1 MLKTVKGAKGGSKN
15 QRQPKVAND
24 TTASKTY
31 ARLQYGMSE
40 GEVEGLANGFKS
52 IFLDDTPVENDSG
65 ARNFQDVT
73 LDFRSGTNDQ
83 AYMEGFESI
92 ASETAVGVEL
102 KSDTP
107 WVKGITNLNLDAVI
121 VRVRFGA
128 LKQQDPSNGDVSGIV
143 IDYLIEVQTDG
154 GSWELMLDTQ
164 MSGKTSANYE
174 RTHRIGLPK
183 ANNNWLIRVLRKTPN
198 SSSEYVSDKM
208 YIQAITEVVDL
219 KLAYPNTA
227 LIGVQYDAETFSNIA
242 KIAVDLKGVKIK
254 VPNNYDPVSRSYIGI
269 WDGLFKRAYSNNPAW
284 IYYDLCTNKRYALGN
299 RLTEQMID
307 KWSLYR
313 LAQYCDQLVPNGK
326 GGQEPRFTCN
336 VYIQSAESAFDILSK
351 LAGLFRAIS
360 YWDGASIVC
369 EADLPQDAIFTY
381 TSANIIDGVLGIN
394 YTGTRARDRHNAV
407 KVAWDNPQN
416 RYKTEY
422 VFVRDE
428 KSIAEAKAVRLL
440 ELEAWGC
447 TSEGQAQ
454 RTGQWA
460 LKTEQ
465 LETRTVTFKVGLDGY
480 IPLPGKVIELA
491 DELLAGR
498 ANGGRISSVSAD
510 LKQITLDRD
519 DVVCRAGDRLVV
531 NGENGKAQA
540 RVVSNIAGRVVTVVS
555 AFDSVAP
562 QNVWVI
568 DAQDLATMKFRVV
581 SISQDE
587 PHQFTITAL
596 QHADSKFNAIDHGA
610 FIDDRPISII
620 NPTTQDP
627 VESVSI
633 SSEQMVQQGM
643 SVETMVISW
652 PQAKGATKYQ
662 VEWRKDNGTW
672 LKLPITGNNS
682 AEIAGIYAG
691 KYEARVVA
699 ISAFDIS
706 SLPTYSILTEL
717 KGKQGKPPKVAFIQ
731 ATGILFGMKLEWS
744 YPANALDTAYVEI
757 QVSPDGKSNIAT
769 LGSFAYPTSTTVIQG
784 LQPNLTQFYQARLI
798 DRIGNVGDWS
808 DWTNSTTTT
817 DAKDVLELLDGQIT
831 DSQLNQDLI
840 SRIEVGS
847 EAKDLV
853 LEVNKIATTTS
864 LQVDKLTNELTAETA
879 QRRDDTKALNDA
891 LTQETVQRREGIKA
905 LNDGLTQE
913 ITRSKDAD
921 KSQIETLDNYK
932 ASIDGSL
939 SNVQTSI
946 STIATAT
953 EANTSKLTALDSVID
968 GKADASVVQNL
979 KNDVVTIGD
988 QVNTQSSMITGL
1000 QNTVVNK
1007 ADASIVQNL
1016 KNDVVT
1022 IGDQVNSQSN
1032 ILTGLQ
1038 NTLAG
1043 KADASALTAL
1053 DSKVATIDGKVTSQG
1068 QAITALENSIAGKAD
1083 ASAVNQLKTTVEQQG
1098 NTISSQGQAITKV
1111 EAKVENIS
1119 VGSRNLILDAETW
1132 AGAGTG
1138 GTGII
1143 PTISENKKEL
1153 TIVVEENNHNW
1164 YTNFWDIY
1172 QFADVQTNCNENDDV
1187 IFSFDFMI
1195 TTGSVVKSPDVY
1207 WKDSMSYLPTQL
1219 VKGQELRYDRWY
1231 RFYHT
1236 RKFHESGGLAFHLG
1250 FSGCLGTYKIRR
1262 PIVEKGNI
1270 PTDWSISDN
1279 DFATARA
1286 VQTLDAK
1293 VTTIG
1298 DKTNANAEAITDL
1311 RTSVNNKADSSA
1323 LNSLKSTV
1331 EQQGN
1336 TLTSQG
1342 QAITSVTAQ
1351 AGQTTNQ
1358 VGYTKNYTLTT
1369 IRNGFDPNGHYGLMN
1384 AKNEKLAN
1392 LSRGLNIYVF
1402 NGYGDHVN
1410 TRSFDTYG
1418 VENEGRPAQIVA
1430 DMKDFLDSLAYGT
1443 FIAIVGADHIGSFS
1457 INGLYESVRGVLKTQ
1472 WGLSDDYLT
1481 NWYGNNLPIVMTM
1494 KGAPQYSSVNAMF
1507 TSNTNNDVWSKV
1519 FTFINGVPS
1528 EYGGSYDQRL
1538 INANATAVTKL
1549 DATVTRHDNEI
1560 KANASAVTGLQSAID
1575 GKADANALN
1584 QLKTSVEQQGNSIT
1598 SQGTALTQ
1606 VEAKAE
1612 LALNGRKFPLNLSA
1626 LDPNT
1631 YYPVLIPVASK
1642 GISEIAFEMPLG
1654 AFSAPWSSHG
1664 GGTFALS
1671 LHWKARASGWGAQDI
1686 ERQVVNF
1693 GYLWTQSNQSPVMF
1707 LGQLTHSSQE
1717 FVFLRGGTW
1726 YELTCN
1732 QFTGEPKLVT
1742 TGRWEGD
1749 EYIEPRGYDASLVPV
1764 SINNKLNA
1772 TATATTNLDA
1782 AVTQINGRVEAN
1794 SQAIT
1799 QVGTTVAAIP
1809 TGSGNLLQNPDFSLG
1824 NVSGWS
1830 TTSYVYGFSSYLVV
1844 NGSRNFP
1851 AYEAWF
1857 KPSINLAMY
1866 VAGDQTGVGGYTE
1879 VTQSVPVKG
1888 NSFYQISGYVQNHR
1902 SKTVLFAY
1910 FYDKNGTYITD
1921 TYTHQANT
1929 SIVANNGGSTAQTL
1943 SDFAR
1948 LYQNVQAP
1956 SNAMTMAVVFRQQEC
1971 GSEAH
1976 QFITRAQA
1984 CEVQNNNGN
1993 APPVPWQD
2001 NTTANTALVQQSLQ
2015 SINGIKAQYTVKTDV
2030 NGYVAGIGL
2039 INEGSGKSL
2048 FIIRA
2053 DQFAIAAPASVG
2065 NEAKYAFNYQ
2075 AGPVTL
2081 PNGTVVPAG
2090 LYLDNANIG
2099 YISASK
2105 IHAESLSAVSAN
2117 LGTFTSSSSN
2127 GTTTIT
2133 GSYIEVKDNQNRVRV
2148 KIGVW

>member
-143 IDYLIEVQTDG
+143 IDYSIEVQTDG

-183 ANNNWLIRVLRKTPN
+183 ANNSWLIRVLRKTPN

-254 VPNNYDPVSRSYIGI
+254 VPSNYDPVSRTYIGI

-369 EADLPQDAIFTY
+369 EADVPQDAIFTY

-540 RVVSNIAGRVVTVVS
+540 RVVSSIAGRVVTVVS

-731 ATGILFGMKLEWS
+731 ATGILFGMKLDWS
-744 YPANALDTAYVEI
+744 YPTNALDTAYVEI

-769 LGSFAYPTSTTVIQG
+769 LGSFAYPTTTTVIQG

-808 DWTNSTTTT
+808 EWVSGVTSA
-817 DAKDVLELLDGQIT
+817 DASDVLELLNEKIT
-831 DSQLNQDLI
+831 DSQLHQDLI

-853 LEVNKIATTTS
+853 IEVNKIATATS
-864 LQVDKLTNELTAETA
+864 LQVDKLTNELTAETV

-968 GKADASVVQNL
+968 GKADASLVQNL

-988 QVNTQSSMITGL
+988 QVNTQSSIITGL

-1038 NTLAG
+1038 NSLAG

-1053 DSKVATIDGKVTSQG
+1053 DSKVSTIDGNVTSQG

-1098 NTISSQGQAITKV
+1098 NTISSQGLAITKV
-1111 EAKVENIS
+1111 EARVDNIA
-1119 VGSRNLILDAETW
+1119 VGSANLITDAGVWSNSVTSDPSISATLSEENTVLTVTSN
-1132 AGAGTG
+1132 GTG
-1138 GTGII
+1138 NYVTGM
-1143 PTISENKKEL
+1143 L
-1153 TIVVEENNHNW
+1153 TPYSKIAKIE
-1164 YTNFWDIY
+1164 
-1172 QFADVQTNCNENDDV
+1172 QNCNEGDDV
-1187 IFSFDFMI
+1187 IFSVEVMI
-1195 TTGSVVKSPDVY
+1195 SNGSTVLAPDMY
-1207 WKDSMSYLPTQL
+1207 WKPDMGYLL
-1219 VKGQELRYDRWY
+1219 LNLAKGQEQRYDIWQRY
-1231 RFYHT
+1231 YHT
-1236 RKFHESGGLAFHLG
+1236 RKYVKGQGDDFQFHFG
-1250 FSGCLGTYKIRR
+1250 FAGRSGTYKLRR
-1262 PIVEKGNI
+1262 PIVERGNI
-1270 PTDWSISDN
+1270 PTAWNTSFDEY
-1279 DFATARA
+1279 ATASA
-1286 VQTLDAK
+1286 VQALDAK
-1293 VTTIG
+1293 VTTVEG
-1298 DKTNANAEAITDL
+1298 KTDANAQAITDL
-1311 RTSVNNKADSSA
+1311 RTSVSNKAESSA
-1323 LNSLKSTV
+1323 LESLKSTV
-1331 EQQGN
+1331 TEQGN

-1342 QAITSVTAQ
+1342 QAVTSVSAQ
-1351 AGQTTNQ
+1351 ARETANK
-1358 VGYTKNYTLTT
+1358 VGLTRNWSLFT
-1369 IRNGFDPNGHYGLMN
+1369 FRNGNSQHEKRGLFN
-1384 AKNEKLAN
+1384 ALGEWTQ
-1392 LSRGLNIYVF
+1392 SIGRGLNLYEF
-1402 NGYGDHVN
+1402 NRLGDLVKYTN
-1410 TRSFDTYG
+1410 FDTYDNLYNACVAM
-1418 VENEGRPAQIVA
+1418 VETIGNIP
-1430 DMKDFLDSLAYGT
+1430 YGNFFAIAGCDNVGNVGWDEDQRVVNLRNVLINCGFRLEDLRNWT
-1443 FIAIVGADHIGSFS
+1443 GNRMPIAITRRSATVGSPVYVLFDSPHNMDWFSHSFTLVDGTPVGFGT
-1457 INGLYESVRGVLKTQ
+1457 NTQ
-1472 WGLSDDYLT
+1472 DR
-1481 NWYGNNLPIVMTM
+1481 
-1494 KGAPQYSSVNAMF
+1494 Q
-1507 TSNTNNDVWSKV
+1507 NT
-1519 FTFINGVPS
+1519 F
-1528 EYGGSYDQRL
+1528 
-1538 INANATAVTKL
+1538 ANATAISKL
-1549 DATVTRHDNEI
+1549 DATVVQHGQDI
-1560 KANASAVTGLQSAID
+1560 SAQAQSITGLQSSIA
-1575 GKADANALN
+1575 GKADVNALN
-1584 QLKTSVEQQGNSIT
+1584 QLETRVNQQGNTIT
-1598 SQGTALTQ
+1598 AQGTALTQ
-1606 VEAKAE
+1606 VEAKSDM
-1612 LALNGRKFPLNLSA
+1612 ALNGKKTIVDLSGLN
-1626 LDPNT
+1626 PNL
-1631 YYPVLIPVASK
+1631 YYPVFMNVNAV
-1642 GISEIAFEMPLG
+1642 GIAEIEIVMNLG
-1654 AFSAPWSSHG
+1654 TEQAPWSSHG
-1664 GGTFALS
+1664 GGSFAMS
-1671 LHWKARASGWGAQDI
+1671 LRWTTKGSGWGAQDVD
-1686 ERQVVNF
+1686 RQITNANW
-1693 GYLWTQSNQSPVMF
+1693 LWTQSGQSPF
-1707 LGQLTHSSQE
+1707 QDINQQHESSRE
-1717 FVFLRGGTW
+1717 YVYLRGGTK
-1726 YELTCN
+1726 YHFTCN
-1732 QFTGEPKLVT
+1732 QYVIGNPYYDGWAGTGYNP
-1742 TGRWEGD
+1742 
-1749 EYIEPRGYDASLVPV
+1749 SLVPV
-1764 SINNKLNA
+1764 SINNRLGA
-1772 TATATTNLDA
+1772 TAMATQTLDA
-1782 AVTQINGRVEAN
+1782 KVVEINGRVESQANALTQVQTTAGNAVGNILINSNTSSEKPVGSNPYPFGGCLMSKKLVLGKWYTLVYEAEFQTGGAN
-1794 SQAIT
+1794 SYFAPYIH
-1799 QVGTTVAAIP
+1799 
-1809 TGSGNLLQNPDFSLG
+1809 G
-1824 NVSGWS
+1824 NVSFES
-1830 TTSYVYGFSSYLVV
+1830 TNQSFGRQVRVQRVYNDYFSTGYDGAINFYV
-1844 NGSRNFP
+1844 
-1851 AYEAWF
+1851 
-1857 KPSINLAMY
+1857 
-1866 VAGDQTGVGGYTE
+1866 VGG
-1879 VTQSVPVKG
+1879 QP
-1888 NSFYQISGYVQNHR
+1888 
-1902 SKTVLFAY
+1902 
-1910 FYDKNGTYITD
+1910 D
-1921 TYTHQANT
+1921 
-1929 SIVANNGGSTAQTL
+1929 
-1943 SDFAR
+1943 
-1948 LYQNVQAP
+1948 
-1956 SNAMTMAVVFRQQEC
+1956 
-1971 GSEAH
+1971 
-1976 QFITRAQA
+1976 
-1984 CEVQNNNGN
+1984 QNNSYAKVYWACLYEDNV
-1993 APPVPWQD
+1993 AQPVLQWQP
-2001 NTTANTALVQQSLQ
+2001 NNFETTAMVQQSLQ

-2065 NEAKYAFNYQ
+2065 NETKYAFNYQ

-2099 YISASK
+2099 YISATK

-2117 LGTFTSSSSN
+2117 LGTFTSSNSN

>member
-1 MLKTVKGAKGGSKN
+1 MLETVKGAKGGSQS

-40 GEVEGLANGFKS
+40 GEVEGLANGYKS
-52 IFLDDTPVENDSG
+52 IYLDDTPVENDSG

-83 AYMEGFESI
+83 TYMEGFESI

-107 WVKGITNLNLDAVI
+107 WVKGVTNLTLDAVI

-128 LKQQDPSNGDVSGIV
+128 LKQQDPKNGDVSGIV
-143 IDYLIEVQTDG
+143 IDYTIEVQTDG

-183 ANNNWLIRVLRKTPN
+183 ANNSWLIRVTRKTPN

-254 VPNNYDPVSRSYIGI
+254 VPSNYDPVSRTYIGI

-299 RLTEQMID
+299 RLTETMID

-313 LAQYCDQLVPNGK
+313 LAQYCDQLVPDGK

-369 EADLPQDAIFTY
+369 EADLPQDTMFTY
-381 TSANIIDGVLGIN
+381 TSANIIDGAMGIN

-428 KSIAEAKAVRLL
+428 KSIAEARTVRLL

-531 NGENGKAQA
+531 NGEDGKAQA
-540 RVVSNIAGRVVTVVS
+540 RVVQSKNSRVITVVS
-555 AFDSVAP
+555 AFNSVAA

-587 PHQFTITAL
+587 QHQFTITAI
-596 QHADSKFNAIDHGA
+596 QHNESKFDAIDHGA
-610 FIDDRPISII
+610 YIDDRPISII
-620 NPTTQDP
+620 NPTTQNP

-672 LKLPITGNNS
+672 LKLPLTGNNS

-691 KYEARVVA
+691 KYEARVIA

-717 KGKQGKPPKVAFIQ
+717 TGKQGKPPKVAFIQ
-731 ATGILFGMKLEWS
+731 ATGILFGMKLDWS

-757 QVSPDGKSNIAT
+757 QVSPDSKSNIAT
-769 LGSFAYPTSTTVIQG
+769 LGSFAYPTTTTVIQG
-784 LQPNLTQFYQARLI
+784 LQPNLTQFYRARLI
-798 DRIGNVGDWS
+798 DRIGNIGDWS
-808 DWTNSTTTT
+808 DWTNGTTTS

-840 SRIEVGS
+840 SRIEVGA

-853 LEVNKIATTTS
+853 VEVNKIATATS

-879 QRRDDTKALNDA
+879 QRRDETKALNDA
-891 LTQETVQRREGIKA
+891 LTQETVQRRESIKA

-921 KSQIETLDNYK
+921 QSQTETLDNYK

-939 SNVQTSI
+939 SNVQTRI

-953 EANTSKLTALDSVID
+953 EANTSKLTALDSAMEGKADASIVQNLKNDVVTIGD
-968 GKADASVVQNL
+968 QVKSQSSIITGLQNTVADKADASVVQNL

-988 QVNTQSSMITGL
+988 QVNSQSSLITGL
-1000 QNTVVNK
+1000 QNTLV
-1007 ADASIVQNL
+1007 
-1016 KNDVVT
+1016 
-1022 IGDQVNSQSN
+1022 
-1032 ILTGLQ
+1032 
-1038 NTLAG
+1038 G

-1053 DSKVATIDGKVTSQG
+1053 DSKVETIDGNVKSQG
-1068 QAITALENSIAGKAD
+1068 QALTALENSIAGKAD
-1083 ASAVNQLKTTVEQQG
+1083 TSAVNQLKTAVEQQG

-1111 EAKVENIS
+1111 EAKVDNIA
-1119 VGSRNLILDAETW
+1119 VGSRNLVRDAETW
-1132 AGAGTG
+1132 IGAGTG
-1138 GTGII
+1138 GNGII
-1143 PTISENKKEL
+1143 PSISEDKKEL

-1172 QFADVQTNCNENDDV
+1172 QFADVQANCNENDDV
-1187 IFSFDFMI
+1187 IISFDFMI

-1219 VKGQELRYDRWY
+1219 VKGQELRYDKWY

-1270 PTDWSISDN
+1270 PTDWSVSDN

-1336 TLTSQG
+1336 SLTSQG

-1351 AGQTTNQ
+1351 
-1358 VGYTKNYTLTT
+1358 VGFTKNYTLTT
-1369 IRNGFDPNGHYGLMN
+1369 IRNGFNPALHYGLFN
-1384 AKNEKLAN
+1384 SKNEKLAN

-1410 TRSFDTYG
+1410 TKHYDTYG
-1418 VENEGRPAQIVA
+1418 VDTGEASYQIYV
-1430 DMKDFLDSLAYGT
+1430 DMKNFLDSLAYGT
-1443 FIAIVGADHIGSFS
+1443 FIAIVGADHLGSFS
-1457 INGLYESVRGVLKTQ
+1457 YSNASQVVDVRSVLKSQ
-1472 WGLSDDYLT
+1472 WGLADDYLV

-1507 TSNTNNDVWSKV
+1507 TSNTANDVWSKV

-1538 INANATAVTKL
+1538 INANATAVTNL
-1549 DATVTRHDNEI
+1549 DAKVTRHDNEI
-1560 KANASAVTGLQSAID
+1560 KANASAVTGLQSAIE

-1584 QLKTSVEQQGNSIT
+1584 SLKTTVEQQGNTIS
-1598 SQGTALTQ
+1598 SQGQALTQ
-1606 VEAKAE
+1606 VEAKAD
-1612 LALNGRKFPLNLSA
+1612 LALNGRKFPLDLSSF
-1626 LDPNT
+1626 DPNL
-1631 YYPVLIPVASK
+1631 YYPVLIPLMGN
-1642 GISEIAFEMPLG
+1642 GIGELAFEMPLG
-1654 AFSAPWSSHG
+1654 KFAAPWSSHG

-1693 GYLWTQSNQSPVMF
+1693 SYLWTQSNQSPAMW

-1717 FVFLRGGTW
+1717 YVLLRGGAW

-1732 QFTGEPKLVT
+1732 QYTGTPKIVIQ
-1742 TGRWEGD
+1742 GRWEGD
-1749 EYIEPRGYDASLVPV
+1749 EYIEPQGYDASKVPV

-1772 TATATTNLDA
+1772 TATATNNLEA
-1782 AVTQINGRVEAN
+1782 TVTQINGKVEAN

-1799 QVGTTVAAIP
+1799 QVGTTVGNASINVLTDSKITVDKPVGQNPYPFWSRAMSKSLVYGK
-1809 TGSGNLLQNPDFSLG
+1809 TYTLVFEAEFTTGGSGSSFSAYVHGNQNLWNTNSSFGRQVIVVKFVQTSFDTGTSGAINFYITGWQPDQN
-1824 NVSGWS
+1824 
-1830 TTSYVYGFSSYLVV
+1830 
-1844 NGSRNFP
+1844 
-1851 AYEAWF
+1851 
-1857 KPSINLAMY
+1857 
-1866 VAGDQTGVGGYTE
+1866 
-1879 VTQSVPVKG
+1879 
-1888 NSFYQISGYVQNHR
+1888 NSFAKVYWACLYEDDV
-1902 SKTVLFAY
+1902 SK
-1910 FYDKNGTYITD
+1910 
-1921 TYTHQANT
+1921 
-1929 SIVANNGGSTAQTL
+1929 
-1943 SDFAR
+1943 
-1948 LYQNVQAP
+1948 
-1956 SNAMTMAVVFRQQEC
+1956 
-1971 GSEAH
+1971 
-1976 QFITRAQA
+1976 
-1984 CEVQNNNGN
+1984 
-1993 APPVPWQD
+1993 PPLQWQP
-2001 NTTANTALVQQSLQ
+2001 NSYENTALVQQSLQ

-2039 INEGSGKSL
+2039 INEGSGKSQ

-2099 YISASK
+2099 YISATK

-2117 LGTFTSSSSN
+2117 LGTIITLKNTANPN
-2127 GTTTIT
+2127 GARMVMT
-2133 GSYIEVKDNQNRVRV
+2133 GSLITVYDDNNVIRV
-2148 KIGVW
+2148 KMGLW

>member
-1 MLKTVKGAKGGSKN
+1 MLETVKGAKGGSQS

-40 GEVEGLANGFKS
+40 GEVEGLANGYKS
-52 IFLDDTPVENDSG
+52 IYLDDTPVENDSG

-83 AYMEGFESI
+83 TYMEGFESI

-107 WVKGITNLNLDAVI
+107 WVKGVTNLTLDAVI

-128 LKQQDPSNGDVSGIV
+128 LKQQDPKNGDVSGIV
-143 IDYLIEVQTDG
+143 IDYTIEVQTDG

-183 ANNNWLIRVLRKTPN
+183 ANNNWLIRVTRKTPN

-254 VPNNYDPVSRSYIGI
+254 VPSNYDPVSRTYIGI

-299 RLTEQMID
+299 RLTETMID

-313 LAQYCDQLVPNGK
+313 LAQYCDQLVPDGK

-369 EADLPQDAIFTY
+369 EADLPQDTMFTY
-381 TSANIIDGVLGIN
+381 TSANIIDGAMGIN

-428 KSIAEAKAVRLL
+428 AAIARDRGVKLL

-465 LETRTVTFKVGLDGY
+465 LETRTVSFKVGLDGY

-510 LKQITLDRD
+510 LKQITLDRNE
-519 DVVCRAGDRLVV
+519 VVCRAGDRLIV
-531 NGENGKAQA
+531 NGEDGKAQA
-540 RVVSNIAGRVVTVVS
+540 RVVSSITGRVVTVVA
-555 AFDSVAP
+555 AFDSVAA

-587 PHQFTITAL
+587 QHQFTITAI
-596 QHADSKFNAIDHGA
+596 QHSESKFDAIDHGA
-610 FIDDRPISII
+610 YIDDRPISII

-627 VESVSI
+627 VESVTITSD
-633 SSEQMVQQGM
+633 QMVQQGM

-672 LKLPITGNNS
+672 LKLPLTGNNS

-691 KYEARVVA
+691 KYEARVIA
-699 ISAFDIS
+699 MSAFDIS

-717 KGKQGKPPKVAFIQ
+717 TGKQGKPPKVAFIQ
-731 ATGILFGMKLEWS
+731 ATGILFGMKLDWS
-744 YPANALDTAYVEI
+744 YPENALDTAYVEI
-757 QVSPDGKSNIAT
+757 QVSPDSKSNIAT
-769 LGSFAYPTSTTVIQG
+769 LGSFAYPTTTTVIQG
-784 LQPNLTQFYQARLI
+784 LQPNLTQFYRARLI
-798 DRIGNVGDWS
+798 DRIGNIGDWS
-808 DWTNSTTTT
+808 DWTNGTTTS

-840 SRIEVGS
+840 SRIEIGS
-847 EAKDLV
+847 EARDLV
-853 LEVNKIATTTS
+853 VEVNKIATAAHS
-864 LQVDKLTNELTAETA
+864 QAQILTNALATETAE
-879 QRRDDTKALNDA
+879 RRD
-891 LTQETVQRREGIKA
+891 EIKA
-905 LNDGLTQE
+905 LNEGLTQE
-913 ITRSKDAD
+913 VTRSKDAD
-921 KSQIETLDNYK
+921 RSQTEILDNYK
-932 ASIDGSL
+932 ASIDGTL
-939 SNVQTSI
+939 SNVQTRVN
-946 STIATAT
+946 TIATET
-953 EANTSKLTALDSVID
+953 EANTSKLISLDSVIE
-968 GKADASVVQNL
+968 GKADAAVVQNL
-979 KNDVVTIGD
+979 KNDVLV
-988 QVNTQSSMITGL
+988 
-1000 QNTVVNK
+1000 
-1007 ADASIVQNL
+1007 
-1016 KNDVVT
+1016 
-1022 IGDQVNSQSN
+1022 IGDQVNSQSS
-1032 ILTGLQ
+1032 IISGLQ
-1038 NTLAG
+1038 NNLAG

-1053 DSKVATIDGKVTSQG
+1053 DSKVATLDGNVVSQG
-1068 QAITALENSIAGKAD
+1068 QAITALENSLAG
-1083 ASAVNQLKTTVEQQG
+1083 
-1098 NTISSQGQAITKV
+1098 
-1111 EAKVENIS
+1111 
-1119 VGSRNLILDAETW
+1119 
-1132 AGAGTG
+1132 
-1138 GTGII
+1138 
-1143 PTISENKKEL
+1143 
-1153 TIVVEENNHNW
+1153 
-1164 YTNFWDIY
+1164 
-1172 QFADVQTNCNENDDV
+1172 
-1187 IFSFDFMI
+1187 
-1195 TTGSVVKSPDVY
+1195 
-1207 WKDSMSYLPTQL
+1207 
-1219 VKGQELRYDRWY
+1219 
-1231 RFYHT
+1231 
-1236 RKFHESGGLAFHLG
+1236 
-1250 FSGCLGTYKIRR
+1250 
-1262 PIVEKGNI
+1262 
-1270 PTDWSISDN
+1270 
-1279 DFATARA
+1279 
-1286 VQTLDAK
+1286 
-1293 VTTIG
+1293 
-1298 DKTNANAEAITDL
+1298 
-1311 RTSVNNKADSSA
+1311 KADSSA

-1331 EQQGN
+1331 EEQGN
-1336 TLTSQG
+1336 TITSQG
-1342 QAITSVTAQ
+1342 QAITSVKANLDNISVGAKNLLVDSEFWSGGVAHAENIETGYSADLRVFTIKAQSPNNNWVTGFLWAQ
-1351 AGQTTNQ
+1351 AFQ
-1358 VGYTKNYTLTT
+1358 VDNRL
-1369 IRNGFDPNGHYGLMN
+1369 N
-1384 AKNEKLAN
+1384 ADDDCIF
-1392 LSRGLNIYVF
+1392 S
-1402 NGYGDHVN
+1402 
-1410 TRSFDTYG
+1410 
-1418 VENEGRPAQIVA
+1418 VEMMYE
-1430 DMKDFLDSLAYGT
+1430 D
-1443 FIAIVGADHIGSFS
+1443 GSFP
-1457 INGLYESVRGVLKTQ
+1457 Y
-1472 WGLSDDYLT
+1472 
-1481 NWYGNNLPIVMTM
+1481 
-1494 KGAPQYSSVNAMF
+1494 APQLYWKDSMTYMNLTLAKGQVQKVG
-1507 TSNTNNDVWSKV
+1507 VWQRYYHTRKYV
-1519 FTFINGVPS
+1519 KGGFAFHFGVGHMDGTYHFRRPVIEKGNIPS
-1528 EYGGSYDQRL
+1528 DWSLSEQDFAS
-1538 INANATAVTKL
+1538 ATAVSKI

-1560 KANASAVTGLQSAID
+1560 KANASAVTGLQSAIE

-1584 QLKTSVEQQGNSIT
+1584 SLKTTVEQQGNTIS
-1598 SQGTALTQ
+1598 SQGQALTQ

-1612 LALNGRKFPLNLSA
+1612 LALNGRKFPLDLSN
-1626 LDPNT
+1626 LDPNL
-1631 YYPVLIPVASK
+1631 YYPILIPLMGN
-1642 GISEIAFEMPLG
+1642 GIGELAFEMPLG
-1654 AFSAPWSSHG
+1654 KFAAPWSSHG

-1693 GYLWTQSNQSPVMF
+1693 SYLWTQSNQSPAMW

-1717 FVFLRGGTW
+1717 YVLLRGGTW

-1732 QFTGEPKLVT
+1732 QYTGTPKIVIQ
-1742 TGRWEGD
+1742 GRWEGD
-1749 EYIEPRGYDASLVPV
+1749 EYIEPQGYDASMVPV

-1772 TATATTNLDA
+1772 TATATNNLEA
-1782 AVTQINGRVEAN
+1782 TVTQINGKVEAN

-1799 QVGTTVAAIP
+1799 QVGTTV
-1809 TGSGNLLQNPDFSLG
+1809 GNASINVLTDSKITVDKPVGQNPYPFWSRAMSKSL
-1824 NVSGWS
+1824 
-1830 TTSYVYGFSSYLVV
+1830 VYGKTYTLVFEAEFTTGGGGSSFSAYVHGNQNLWNTNSSFGRQVIVV
-1844 NGSRNFP
+1844 KFVQTSFDTGTSGAINFYITGWQP
-1851 AYEAWF
+1851 
-1857 KPSINLAMY
+1857 
-1866 VAGDQTGVGGYTE
+1866 DQN
-1879 VTQSVPVKG
+1879 
-1888 NSFYQISGYVQNHR
+1888 NSFAKVYWACLYEDDL
-1902 SKTVLFAY
+1902 SK
-1910 FYDKNGTYITD
+1910 
-1921 TYTHQANT
+1921 
-1929 SIVANNGGSTAQTL
+1929 
-1943 SDFAR
+1943 
-1948 LYQNVQAP
+1948 
-1956 SNAMTMAVVFRQQEC
+1956 
-1971 GSEAH
+1971 
-1976 QFITRAQA
+1976 
-1984 CEVQNNNGN
+1984 
-1993 APPVPWQD
+1993 PPLQWQP
-2001 NTTANTALVQQSLQ
+2001 NSFENTALVQQSLQ

-2105 IHAESLSAVSAN
+2105 IYADSLSAISAN
-2117 LGTFTSSSSN
+2117 LGTIKVKEANIDDLAVSTLKIKDNAVTVPVGIKLVSPIQRSSQRSATVFTGGDAVILDTSNYFGDIISLSLNRSGGKCQISGYVYIDNVCASAWRSN
-2127 GTTTIT
+2127 GTTVSNAPKTMYCGVVLYRNGSPIFIGRVASSSEITNDVAIFNGAVQLPTIIDDAYSGNVQYSIRVGWSTTIADAGLMIRPWNT
-2133 GSYIEVKDNQNRVRV
+2133 GNASVLTATLSVLELK
-2148 KIGVW
+2148 K

>member
-1 MLKTVKGAKGGSKN
+1 MLETVKGAKGGSQS

-40 GEVEGLANGFKS
+40 GEVEGLANGYKS
-52 IFLDDTPVENDSG
+52 IYLDDTPVENDSG

-83 AYMEGFESI
+83 TYMEGFESI

-107 WVKGITNLNLDAVI
+107 WVKGVTNLTLDAVI

-128 LKQQDPSNGDVSGIV
+128 LKQQDPKNGDVSGIV
-143 IDYLIEVQTDG
+143 IDYTIEVQTDG

-183 ANNNWLIRVLRKTPN
+183 ANNNWLIRVTRKTPN

-254 VPNNYDPVSRSYIGI
+254 VPSNYDPVSLTYIGI

-299 RLTEQMID
+299 RLTETMID

-313 LAQYCDQLVPNGK
+313 LAQYCDQLVPDGK

-369 EADLPQDAIFTY
+369 EADLPQDTMFTY
-381 TSANIIDGVLGIN
+381 TSANIIDGAQGIN
-394 YTGTRARDRHNAV
+394 YSGTRARDRHNAV

-428 KSIAEAKAVRLL
+428 KSIAEARTVRLL

-519 DVVCRAGDRLVV
+519 DVVCRAGDRLIV
-531 NGENGKAQA
+531 NGEDGKAQA
-540 RVVSNIAGRVVTVVS
+540 RVVQSKNGRVITVVS
-555 AFDSVAP
+555 AFDSVAA

-587 PHQFTITAL
+587 QHQFTITAI
-596 QHADSKFNAIDHGA
+596 QHNESKFDAIDHGA

-672 LKLPITGNNS
+672 LKLPLTGNNS

-691 KYEARVVA
+691 KYEARVIA

-706 SLPTYSILTEL
+706 SLPTYSNLTEL
-717 KGKQGKPPKVAFIQ
+717 TGKQGKPPKVAFIQ
-731 ATGILFGMKLEWS
+731 ATGILFGMKLDWS
-744 YPANALDTAYVEI
+744 YPTNALDTAYVEI
-757 QVSPDGKSNIAT
+757 QVSPDSKSNIAT
-769 LGSFAYPTSTTVIQG
+769 LGSFAYPTTTTVIQG
-784 LQPNLTQFYQARLI
+784 LQPNLTQFYRARLI
-798 DRIGNVGDWS
+798 DRIGNIGDWS
-808 DWTNSTTTT
+808 DWTNGTTTS

-840 SRIEVGS
+840 SRIEVGA

-853 LEVNKIATTTS
+853 VEVNKIATATS
-864 LQVDKLTNELTAETA
+864 LQVEKLTNELTAETA
-879 QRRDDTKALNDA
+879 QRRDETKALNDA
-891 LTQETVQRREGIKA
+891 LTQETIQRREGIKA
-905 LNDGLTQE
+905 LNEGLTQE

-921 KSQIETLDNYK
+921 QSQIETLDNYK

-939 SNVQTSI
+939 SNVQTRI

-953 EANTSKLTALDSVID
+953 EANTSKLTALDSAMEGKADASIVQNLKNDVVTIGD
-968 GKADASVVQNL
+968 QVKSQSSIITGLQNTVADKADASVVQNL

-988 QVNTQSSMITGL
+988 QVNSQSSLITGL
-1000 QNTVVNK
+1000 QNTLV
-1007 ADASIVQNL
+1007 
-1016 KNDVVT
+1016 
-1022 IGDQVNSQSN
+1022 
-1032 ILTGLQ
+1032 
-1038 NTLAG
+1038 G

-1053 DSKVATIDGKVTSQG
+1053 DSKVETIDGNVKSQG
-1068 QAITALENSIAGKAD
+1068 QALTALENSIAGKAD
-1083 ASAVNQLKTTVEQQG
+1083 TSAVNQLKTAVEQQG

-1111 EAKVENIS
+1111 EAKVDNIA
-1119 VGSRNLILDAETW
+1119 VGSRNLVRDAETW
-1132 AGAGTG
+1132 IGAGTG
-1138 GTGII
+1138 GNGII
-1143 PTISENKKEL
+1143 PSISEDKKEL

-1172 QFADVQTNCNENDDV
+1172 QFADVQANCNENDDV
-1187 IFSFDFMI
+1187 IISFDFMI

-1219 VKGQELRYDRWY
+1219 VKGQELRYDKWY

-1270 PTDWSISDN
+1270 PTDWSVSDN

-1351 AGQTTNQ
+1351 
-1358 VGYTKNYTLTT
+1358 VGFTKNYTLTT
-1369 IRNGFDPNGHYGLMN
+1369 IRNGFDPNGQYGLMN

-1392 LSRGLNIYVF
+1392 LGRGLNIYVF

-1410 TRSFDTYG
+1410 TKHYDTYG
-1418 VENEGRPAQIVA
+1418 VDTGEASYQIYV
-1430 DMKDFLDSLAYGT
+1430 DMKNFLDSLAYGT
-1443 FIAIVGADHIGSFS
+1443 FIAIVGADHLGSFS
-1457 INGLYESVRGVLKTQ
+1457 YSNASQVVDVRSVLKSQ
-1472 WGLSDDYLT
+1472 WGLADDYLV

-1507 TSNTNNDVWSKV
+1507 TSNTANDVWSKV

-1549 DATVTRHDNEI
+1549 DATVTRLDNEI

-1584 QLKTSVEQQGNSIT
+1584 SLKTTVEQQGNSIS
-1598 SQGTALTQ
+1598 SQGSALTQ

-1612 LALNGRKFPLNLSA
+1612 LALNGRKFALDLSA
-1626 LDPNT
+1626 LDLNT

-1693 GYLWTQSNQSPVMF
+1693 SYLWTQSNQSPAMF

-1749 EYIEPRGYDASLVPV
+1749 EYIEPRGYDASLVPL

-1799 QVGTTVAAIP
+1799 QVGTTVAGIP
-1809 TGSGNLLQNPDFSLG
+1809 TGSGNLLINPDFSMGNTNGWQNSSYIYGYDINLVKEG
-1824 NVSGWS
+1824 NVN
-1830 TTSYVYGFSSYLVV
+1830 YP
-1844 NGSRNFP
+1844 N
-1851 AYEAWF
+1851 YEAWY
-1857 KPSINLAMY
+1857 KPSMNSSMH
-1866 VAGDQTGVGGYTE
+1866 VAGDQTGVVGYTE
-1879 VTQSVPVKG
+1879 LYQSIPVTGGK
-1888 NSFYQISGYVQNHR
+1888 FYQISGYVQNHR
-1902 SKTVLFAY
+1902 CKTVLFAY
-1910 FYDKNGTYITD
+1910 FYDKNGAYITD
-1921 TYTHQANT
+1921 SY
-1929 SIVANNGGSTAQTL
+1929 TAQPDKSILVSSGGNTAQML
-1943 SDFAR
+1943 SDMHR

-1971 GSEAH
+1971 GWEAY
-1976 QFITRAQA
+1976 QFMSRAQA
-1984 CEVQNNNGN
+1984 CEVQRNNGD
-1993 APPVPWQD
+1993 AAPVPWQD

-2099 YISASK
+2099 YVSASK
-2105 IHAESLSAVSAN
+2105 IYAESLSAVSAN
-2117 LGTFTSSSSN
+2117 LGTFTSSNSN